1 MRQDQRADYLG
12 LRASVAR
19 SSDIHAFKTGIDVSR
34 ENYADTGFIQLAGN
48 AGRQSSDVA
57 QGGTLFGAYV
67 QDRWAL
73 GQRFAIN
80 SGLRFDHSTG
90 FVGGSQLSPRLEVN
104 YSFDRATVFHAY
116 AGRLYAAPSLEDTR
130 RDAIVT
136 QTTADANPPYDL
148 KPERDSYVE
157 FGLAHTFH
165 PGFSMYAEQARP
177 YSLAAQRGHPVV
189 LFFGYTHCPDA
200 CPTTLAHLAQAVRL
214 PNVARD
220 VRVGFVTV
228 DPARDSAPLLGRY
241 VRLFDPHFVG
251 LTGSSAA
258 LRSVYSA
265 YHVWRQ
271 PVHDAGTGESYAVGH
286 STTIYYIG
294 RDGSLRAFG
303 RWDDDAAAIARALR
317 ELG

>member
-1 MRQDQRADYLG
+1 MSGAAAADG
-12 LRASVAR
+12 RPHPRIVAWFLCLLLAAV
-19 SSDIHAFKTGIDVSR
+19 DAIPLAAVWQAFGPK
-34 ENYADTGFIQLAGN
+34 A
-48 AGRQSSDVA
+48 
-57 QGGTLFGAYV
+57 
-67 QDRWAL
+67 
-73 GQRFAIN
+73 
-80 SGLRFDHSTG
+80 
-90 FVGGSQLSPRLEVN
+90 
-104 YSFDRATVFHAY
+104 
-116 AGRLYAAPSLEDTR
+116 AAPDFTLID
-130 RDAIVT
+130 
-136 QTTADANPPYDL
+136 
-148 KPERDSYVE
+148 
-157 FGLAHTFH
+157 
-165 PGFSMYAEQARP
+165 EQARP